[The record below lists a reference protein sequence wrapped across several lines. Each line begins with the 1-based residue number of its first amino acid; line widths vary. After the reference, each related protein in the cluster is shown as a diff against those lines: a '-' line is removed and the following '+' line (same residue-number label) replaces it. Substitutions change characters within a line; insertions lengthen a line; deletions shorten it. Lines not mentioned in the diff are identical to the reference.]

1 MELDFSSVEQN
12 EDGLDLRYYL
22 SLILHWWWLIV
33 LAALLAGGASYLISN
48 RMTPYYQSSTTVL
61 VNAAPASKVSDYNSV
76 MMSEQ
81 LTSTY
86 AQMMSKDAVLNQVA
100 KQVGLSNPP
109 DQIKKWITVTPV
121 RDTQLIQVMVE
132 TTDPE
137 LSAKIANAI
146 VDVFTIQIQDI
157 QTQRFSQSKSAL
169 ETQLADYEKQ
179 IADMTSEVL
188 KTSTTDQKDR
198 LNEKITQ
205 YRGMYAN
212 LLQSYEQI
220 RLSEAQSVSTVVQ
233 VESAVPNLL
242 PVKPKVMQNTLLA
255 AVVGILLAA
264 GLIFVREAFDDTV
277 KTPDDISRKFKLPVL
292 GVITHHESDPETP
305 IAMASP
311 RSPVTE
317 SYRTLRTN
325 LGYTNVD
332 RKLSTI
338 MITSA
343 EPGEGKSTITSN
355 LGVVMAQNGKRV
367 IALDCDLRHPC
378 LHANF
383 GLTNRQGMSTLL
395 SQNSEANTDI
405 FNPTKEKGLYVIS
418 TGPIPPNP
426 AEMLGSQ
433 RLQSILKWMKET
445 TDVILIDTPP
455 ILAVSDPVILAP
467 SLDGV
472 VLVVRPGK
480 TRQGALKQAIE
491 QLQLVNARIL
501 GVVLNNV
508 VTKGKAY
515 GYYYNNY
522 RGYNT
527 YQNYYSGKSSSK
539 KSK

>member
-12 EDGLDLRYYL
+12 EEGLDLRYYFF
-22 SLILHWWWLIV
+22 LILHWWWLII
-33 LAALLAGGASYLISN
+33 LSAIIAGGASYLISN
-48 RMTPYYQSSTTVL
+48 NMTPYYQASSTVL
-61 VNAAPASKVSDYNSV
+61 VNAAPASKATDYNSV

-86 AQMMSKDAVLNQVA
+86 AQMMSKDAVLIQVA

-121 RDTQLIQVMVE
+121 RDTQLIQVVVE

-137 LSAKIANAI
+137 LSAKIANSV
-146 VDVFTIQIQDI
+146 VDVFATQIQDI

-169 ETQLADYEKQ
+169 ETQLSDYEKQ
-179 IADMTSEVL
+179 IADMTEKVTVTV
-188 KTSTTDQKDR
+188 TSDEINQ

-205 YRGMYAN
+205 YRGMYSN

-220 RLSEAQSVSTVVQ
+220 RLTEAQSVSTVVQ
-233 VESAVPNLL
+233 VESATPNLV

-255 AVVGILLAA
+255 AIVGILLAA

-277 KTPDDISRKFKLPVL
+277 KTPDDITRKYKLPVL
-292 GVITHHESDPETP
+292 GVITHHEADPDAP
-305 IAMASP
+305 IAMSSP
-311 RSPVTE
+311 RSPITE
-317 SYRTLRTN
+317 AYRTLRTN
-325 LGYTNVD
+325 LGYTSVD

-338 MITSA
+338 MITSP

-355 LGVVMAQNGKRV
+355 LGVVMAQNGKRI

-378 LHANF
+378 LHGNF
-383 GLTNRQGMSTLL
+383 GLSNRQGMSTLL
-395 SQNSEANTDI
+395 SQNSEATSEI
-405 FNPTKEKGLYVIS
+405 CNPTKEKGLFVIT

-426 AEMLGSQ
+426 AELMGSQ
-433 RLQSILKWMKET
+433 KLQSILKWMKET
-445 TDVILIDTPP
+445 ADVILIDTPP
-455 ILAVSDPVILAP
+455 VLAVSDAVILAP

-480 TRQGALKQAIE
+480 TRYGALKQSIE

-501 GVVLNNV
+501 GVVLNDV
-508 VTKGKAY
+508 ITRGKAY
-515 GYYYNNY
+515 GYYYKNY
-522 RGYNT
+522 HGYNT
-527 YQNYYSGKSSSK
+527 YQNYYSGKTSGK
-539 KSK
+539 KSN

>member
-33 LAALLAGGASYLISN
+33 LAAVIAGAASYFISK
-48 RMTPYYQSSTTVL
+48 RMTPYYQASSTVL
-61 VNAAPASKVSDYNSV
+61 VNAAPASKASDYNSV

-86 AQMMSKDAVLNQVA
+86 AQMMSKDAVLSQVA

-121 RDTQLIQVMVE
+121 RDTQLIQVVVE

-137 LSAKIANAI
+137 LSAKIANSI
-146 VDVFTIQIQDI
+146 VDVFATQIQDI
-157 QTQRFSQSKSAL
+157 QTQRFSQSKTAL
-169 ETQLADYEKQ
+169 ETQLTDYEKQ
-179 IADMTSEVL
+179 IADMTSEIS
-188 KTSTTDQKDR
+188 KTETSDEKDR

-233 VESAVPNLL
+233 VESAASNPE

-255 AVVGILLAA
+255 AIVGILLAA

-277 KTPDDISRKFKLPVL
+277 KTPDDITRKFKLPVL
-292 GVITHHESDPETP
+292 GVITHHEADPDAP
-305 IAMASP
+305 IAMSSP
-311 RSPVTE
+311 RSPITE
-317 SYRTLRTN
+317 AYRTLRTN
-325 LGYTNVD
+325 LGYTSVD
-332 RKLSTI
+332 RKLNTI
-338 MITSA
+338 MVTSP

-378 LHANF
+378 LHSNF
-383 GLTNRQGMSTLL
+383 GLSNRQGMSTLL
-395 SQNSEANTDI
+395 SQNSEVTAEI
-405 FNPTKEKGLYVIS
+405 CNPTKEKGLFVIT

-426 AEMLGSQ
+426 AELMGSQ
-433 RLQSILKWMKET
+433 KLQSILKWMKET
-445 TDVILIDTPP
+445 ADVILIDTPP
-455 ILAVSDPVILAP
+455 VLAVSDAVILAP

-480 TRQGALKQAIE
+480 TRFGALKQSIE

-501 GVVLNNV
+501 GVVLNDV
-508 VTKGKAY
+508 VTRGKAY
-515 GYYYNNY
+515 GYYYKNY
-522 RGYNT
+522 HGYNT
-527 YQNYYSGKSSSK
+527 YQNYYSGKSTGK

>member
-22 SLILHWWWLIV
+22 SLIMHWWWLIA
-33 LAALLAGGASYLISN
+33 LAAIIAGGASYLISK
-48 RMTPYYQSSTTVL
+48 RMTPFYQSSTTVL

-100 KQVGLSNPP
+100 KQIGLSNPP

-121 RDTQLIQVMVE
+121 RDTQLIQVVVE

-137 LSAKIANAI
+137 LSAKIANSI
-146 VDVFTIQIQDI
+146 VDVFATQIQDI

-169 ETQLADYEKQ
+169 ETQLTDYEKQ
-179 IADMTSEVL
+179 ITDMTSDIA
-188 KTSTTDQKDR
+188 KTDTSDEKDR

-205 YRGMYAN
+205 YRGMYSN

-233 VESAVPNLL
+233 VESAVANLV
-242 PVKPKVMQNTLLA
+242 PVKPKVTQNTLLA

-277 KTPDDISRKFKLPVL
+277 KTPDDISRKYKLPVL
-292 GVITHHESDPETP
+292 GVIIHHSSDPDAP
-305 IAMASP
+305 IALTSP

-317 SYRTLRTN
+317 AYRTLRTN
-325 LGYTNVD
+325 LGYTSVD
-332 RKLSTI
+332 RRLSTI
-338 MITSA
+338 MVTSA

-378 LHANF
+378 LHTNF
-383 GLTNRQGMSTLL
+383 GLNNRQGMSTLL
-395 SQNSEANTDI
+395 SQNSEATTDI
-405 FNPTKEKGLYVIS
+405 CNPTKEKGLYVIT

-426 AEMLGSQ
+426 AELMGSQ
-433 RLQSILKWMKET
+433 KLQSILKWMKET
-445 TDVILIDTPP
+445 TDIILVDTPP
-455 ILAVSDPVILAP
+455 VLAVSDAVILAP

-480 TRQGALKQAIE
+480 TRHGALKQAIE

-501 GVVLNNV
+501 GVVLNDV
-508 VTKGKAY
+508 ITRGKAY
-515 GYYYNNY
+515 GYYYRNY

-527 YQNYYSGKSSSK
+527 YQNYYSGKTSGK
-539 KSK
+539 KQK

>member
-1 MELDFSSVEQN
+1 MELDFSSAEQN

-33 LAALLAGGASYLISN
+33 LAAIIAGAASYFIS
-48 RMTPYYQSSTTVL
+48 RQMTPYYQASSTVL
-61 VNAAPASKVSDYNSV
+61 VNAAPASKASDYNSV

-86 AQMMSKDAVLNQVA
+86 SQMMSKDAVLSQVA

-121 RDTQLIQVMVE
+121 RDTQLIQVVVE
-132 TTDPE
+132 TTDPD
-137 LSAKIANAI
+137 LSAKIANSI
-146 VDVFTIQIQDI
+146 VEVFATQIQNI

-169 ETQLADYEKQ
+169 ETQLTDYEKQ
-179 IADMTSEVL
+179 IADMTSEVS
-188 KTSTTDQKDR
+188 KTETSDEKDR
-198 LNEKITQ
+198 LNQKITQ
-205 YRGMYAN
+205 YRGMYSN

-233 VESAVPNLL
+233 VESAASNPI

-255 AVVGILLAA
+255 AIVGILLAA
-264 GLIFVREAFDDTV
+264 GLVFVREAFDDTV
-277 KTPDDISRKFKLPVL
+277 KTPDDITRKFKLPVL
-292 GVITHHESDPETP
+292 GVISHHESDPDAP
-305 IAMASP
+305 IALSSP

-317 SYRTLRTN
+317 AYRTLRTN
-325 LGYTNVD
+325 LGYTSVD
-332 RKLSTI
+332 RRLYTI
-338 MITSA
+338 MVTSA

-355 LGVVMAQNGKRV
+355 LGAVMAQNNKRV

-378 LHANF
+378 LHGNF
-383 GLTNRQGMSTLL
+383 GLSNRQGMSTLL
-395 SQNSEANTDI
+395 SQNSEATSEI
-405 FNPTKEKGLYVIS
+405 CNPTKEKGLFVIT

-426 AEMLGSQ
+426 AELMGSQ
-433 RLQSILKWMKET
+433 KLQSVLKWLKET
-445 TDVILIDTPP
+445 ADIILIDTPP
-455 ILAVSDPVILAP
+455 ILAVSDALILAP

-480 TRQGALKQAIE
+480 TRYGALRQSIE

-501 GVVLNNV
+501 GVVLNDVN
-508 VTKGKAY
+508 TRGKAY
-515 GYYYNNY
+515 GYYYKNY
-522 RGYNT
+522 HGYNT
-527 YQNYYSGKSSSK
+527 YQNYYSGKSTGK

>member
-1 MELDFSSVEQN
+1 MELDFSSVDQN

-22 SLILHWWWLIV
+22 SLLLHWWWLIV
-33 LAALLAGGASYLISN
+33 LAAIIASGASYLISK
-48 RMTPYYQSSTTVL
+48 RMTPFYQASTTVL

-86 AQMMSKDAVLNQVA
+86 AQMMSKDAVLNLVA
-100 KQVGLSNPP
+100 KQIGLSNPP
-109 DQIKKWITVTPV
+109 DQMKKWITVTPV
-121 RDTQLIQVMVE
+121 RDTQLIQIVVE
-132 TTDPE
+132 TTDPD
-137 LSAKIANAI
+137 LSAKIANSI
-146 VDVFTIQIQDI
+146 VEVFAAQIQDI
-157 QTQRFSQSKSAL
+157 QTQRFSQSKVAL
-169 ETQLADYEKQ
+169 ETQLSDYEKQ
-179 IADMTSEVL
+179 INQMTSDIIRA
-188 KTSTTDQKDR
+188 TTTDEKDR

-205 YRGMYAN
+205 YRGMYSN

-233 VESAVPNLL
+233 VESAVANRV

-277 KTPDDISRKFKLPVL
+277 KTPEDISRKFKLPVL
-292 GVITHHESDPETP
+292 GVIIHHPSDTDSP
-305 IAMASP
+305 IAMTSP

-317 SYRTLRTN
+317 AYRTLRTN
-325 LGYTNVD
+325 LGYTSVD
-332 RKLSTI
+332 RRLSTI

-367 IALDCDLRHPC
+367 ITLDCDLRHPC
-378 LHANF
+378 LHSYF
-383 GLTNRQGMSTLL
+383 GLSNRQGMSTLL
-395 SQNSEANTDI
+395 SQNAEAITDI
-405 FNPTKEKGLYVIS
+405 CNPTKEKGLYIIT

-426 AEMLGSQ
+426 AELMGSQ
-433 RLQSILKWMKET
+433 KLQSILKWMKET

-455 ILAVSDPVILAP
+455 VLAVSDAVILAP

-480 TRQGALKQAIE
+480 TRIGALKQAIE

-501 GVVLNNV
+501 GVVLNDV
-508 VTKGKAY
+508 VIRGKSY
-515 GYYYNNY
+515 GYYYKNY
-522 RGYNT
+522 RGYNK
-527 YQNYYSGKSSSK
+527 YQDYYSGKTSK
-539 KSK
+539 KK

>member
-12 EDGLDLRYYL
+12 EDSLDLRYYI
-22 SLILHWWWLIV
+22 SLIMHWWWLIA
-33 LAALLAGGASYLISN
+33 LAAIIAGGASYLISK
-48 RMTPYYQSSTTVL
+48 RMTPFYQSSTTVL

-100 KQVGLSNPP
+100 KQIGLSNPP

-121 RDTQLIQVMVE
+121 RDTQLIQVVVE

-137 LSAKIANAI
+137 LSAKIANSI
-146 VDVFTIQIQDI
+146 VDVFAAQIQDI
-157 QTQRFSQSKSAL
+157 QTQRFSQSKIAL
-169 ETQLADYEKQ
+169 ETQLTDYEKQ
-179 IADMTSEVL
+179 ITDMTSDIA
-188 KTSTTDQKDR
+188 KTDTSDEKDR

-205 YRGMYAN
+205 YRGMYSN

-233 VESAVPNLL
+233 VESAVANLV
-242 PVKPKVMQNTLLA
+242 PVKPKVTQNTLLA

-277 KTPDDISRKFKLPVL
+277 KTPDDISRKYKLPVL
-292 GVITHHESDPETP
+292 GVIIHHSSDPDAP
-305 IAMASP
+305 IALTSP

-317 SYRTLRTN
+317 AYRTLRTN
-325 LGYTNVD
+325 LGYTSVD
-332 RKLSTI
+332 RRLSTI
-338 MITSA
+338 MVTSA

-378 LHANF
+378 LHTNF
-383 GLTNRQGMSTLL
+383 GLNNRQGMSTLL
-395 SQNSEANTDI
+395 SQNSEATTDI
-405 FNPTKEKGLYVIS
+405 CNPTKEKGLYVIT

-426 AEMLGSQ
+426 AELMGSQ
-433 RLQSILKWMKET
+433 KLQSILKWMKET
-445 TDVILIDTPP
+445 TDVILVDTPP
-455 ILAVSDPVILAP
+455 VLAVSDAVILAP

-480 TRQGALKQAIE
+480 TRHGALKQAIE

-501 GVVLNNV
+501 GVVLNDV
-508 VTKGKAY
+508 ITRGKAY
-515 GYYYNNY
+515 GYYYRNY

-527 YQNYYSGKSSSK
+527 YQNYYSGKTSGK
-539 KSK
+539 KQK

>member
-12 EDGLDLRYYL
+12 EDGLDLRYYI
-22 SLILHWWWLIV
+22 SLIMHWWWLIA
-33 LAALLAGGASYLISN
+33 LAAIIAGGASYLISK
-48 RMTPYYQSSTTVL
+48 RMTPFYQSSTTVL

-100 KQVGLSNPP
+100 KQIGLSNPA

-121 RDTQLIQVMVE
+121 RDTQLIQVVVE

-146 VDVFTIQIQDI
+146 VDVFAIQIQDI
-157 QTQRFSQSKSAL
+157 QTQRFSQSKIAL
-169 ETQLADYEKQ
+169 ETQLSDYEKQ
-179 IADMTSEVL
+179 ITDMTSDIT
-188 KTSTTDQKDR
+188 KTETSDEKDR

-205 YRGMYAN
+205 YRGMYSN

-233 VESAVPNLL
+233 VESAVANFA
-242 PVKPKVMQNTLLA
+242 PVKPKVTQNTLLA

-277 KTPDDISRKFKLPVL
+277 KTPDDISRKYKLPVL
-292 GVITHHESDPETP
+292 GVIIHHTSEPDSP
-305 IAMASP
+305 IALTSP

-317 SYRTLRTN
+317 AYRTLRTN
-325 LGYTNVD
+325 LGYTSVD
-332 RKLSTI
+332 RRLSTI
-338 MITSA
+338 MVTSA

-378 LHANF
+378 LHTNF
-383 GLTNRQGMSTLL
+383 GLNNRQGMSTLL
-395 SQNSEANTDI
+395 SQNAEATTDI
-405 FNPTKEKGLYVIS
+405 CNPTKEKGLYVIT

-426 AEMLGSQ
+426 AELMGSQ
-433 RLQSILKWMKET
+433 KLQSILKWMKET
-445 TDVILIDTPP
+445 TDIILVDTPP
-455 ILAVSDPVILAP
+455 VLAVSDAVILAP

-480 TRQGALKQAIE
+480 TRHGALKQSIE

-501 GVVLNNV
+501 GVVLNDV
-508 VTKGKAY
+508 VTRGKAY
-515 GYYYNNY
+515 GYYYKNY

-527 YQNYYSGKSSSK
+527 YQNYYSGKTSK
-539 KSK
+539 K

>member
-12 EDGLDLRYYL
+12 EEGLDLRYYF

-33 LAALLAGGASYLISN
+33 LAALIAGGASYLISN

-61 VNAAPASKVSDYNSV
+61 VNAAPASKASDYNSV

-109 DQIKKWITVTPV
+109 DEIKKWITVTPV
-121 RDTQLIQVMVE
+121 RDTQLIQVVVE

-137 LSAKIANAI
+137 LSAKIANSI
-146 VDVFTIQIQDI
+146 VDVFSIQIQDI

-169 ETQLADYEKQ
+169 ETQLTDYEKQ
-179 IADMTSEVL
+179 IDDMTVKISITV
-188 KTSTTDQKDR
+188 TSDEIDR

-205 YRGMYAN
+205 YRGMYSN

-233 VESAVPNLL
+233 VESAVANPV
-242 PVKPKVMQNTLLA
+242 PVKPKVMQNSLLA

-264 GLIFVREAFDDTV
+264 GLIFVREAFDDTI

-292 GVITHHESDPETP
+292 GVIAHHESAPDSP
-305 IAMASP
+305 IALTSP

-317 SYRTLRTN
+317 AYRTLRTN
-325 LGYTNVD
+325 LGYTSVD

-378 LHANF
+378 LHTNF

-395 SQNSEANTDI
+395 SQTSEATTDI
-405 FNPTKEKGLYVIS
+405 CNPTKEKGLYVIS

-433 RLQSILKWMKET
+433 RLQSILKWMKDT

-472 VLVVRPGK
+472 VLVVKPGK
-480 TRQGALKQAIE
+480 TRYGALKQAIE

-501 GVVLNNV
+501 GVVLNDV
-508 VTKGKAY
+508 VTRGKAY
-515 GYYYNNY
+515 GYYYKNY

-527 YQNYYSGKSSSK
+527 YQNYYSGKTSGK